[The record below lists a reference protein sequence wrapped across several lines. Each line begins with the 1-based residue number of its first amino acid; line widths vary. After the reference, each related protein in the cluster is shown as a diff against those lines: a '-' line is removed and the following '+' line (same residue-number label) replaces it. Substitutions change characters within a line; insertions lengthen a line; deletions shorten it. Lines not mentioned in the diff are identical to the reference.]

1 MLKIYVDTSIAWSH
15 PSDGIVGILICKDG
29 FEPRKIFGFV
39 KKCSETQA
47 ILIGMAKALGYVQ
60 QLDEAIEFNLSC
72 GFVVNALTNGWL
84 VCWEGQ
90 HYLKSNKKIVKN
102 AREWHDLYLAL
113 KGKYY
118 KTYLRSSAE
127 LKDECLA
134 RAKKHESIFQTVQK
148 SSKKI

>member
-1 MLKIYVDTSIAWSH
+1 MIRIWIETSIR
-15 PSDGIVGILICKDG
+15 PFIRSDGIVGLRVAKDDL
-29 FEPRKIFGFV
+29 EPRPIFGYV
-39 KKCSETQA
+39 KSCTENQA
-47 ILIGMAKALGYVQ
+47 VLIGLTRALSYIKET
-60 QLDEAIEFNLSC
+60 DELIELNASC
-72 GFVVNALTNGWL
+72 RFVVDALNNGWL

-90 HYLKSNKKIVKN
+90 RYLKSNKKIVKN

-134 RAKKHESIFQTVQK
+134 RAKKHESIFHTVQK